1 MSQITKSVILVVVL
15 LVSTMLLTTGTS
27 ITQSAKAQTTLGQNM
42 LGELTNIRDQVV
54 KGGNHVVDQITKGG
68 IGFLTSVGASVPNE
82 RVYINAA
89 YQDMAK
95 GDTAGA
101 GTELKQL
108 NANFLNDSSL
118 VYGGQEVSQI
128 AQNTSAPMDSHSKQM
143 LSAIGDDLKNVAL
156 NSEGVRA
163 NSTSNRTEQ
172 VTLRCLNR
180 TFTHISIP
188 FLLGQ
193 FVWHWI

>member
-1 MSQITKSVILVVVL
+1 MSQITKSAILVVVL

-27 ITQSAKAQTTLGQNM
+27 TTQSAKAQTTVGETM
-42 LGELTNIRDQVV
+42 LGGLTNVRDQIV

-68 IGFLTSVGASVPNE
+68 IRFLTSVGASVPNE

-95 GDTAGA
+95 GNTAGA

-118 VYGGQEVSQI
+118 VYGLGQEISRI
-128 AQNTSAPMDSHSKQM
+128 AQNNSAPMDSHSKQM
-143 LSAIGDDLKNVAL
+143 LSAIGTDLKNLAL

-163 NSTSNRTEQ
+163 NSTSNSTGASNST
-172 VTLRCLNR
+172 V
-180 TFTHISIP
+180 SK
-188 FLLGQ
+188 
-193 FVWHWI
+193 

>member
-1 MSQITKSVILVVVL
+1 MSQITKSTILIVAL
-15 LVSTMLLTTGTS
+15 LFSAVLLTTGTS
-27 ITQSAKAQTTLGQNM
+27 ATEPAKAQTTVGENM
-42 LGELTNIRDQVV
+42 LGGLTNIRDQIV

-68 IGFLTSVGASVPNE
+68 IRFLTSVGASVPNE

-108 NANFLNDSSL
+108 NANFLNESSL
-118 VYGGQEVSQI
+118 VYGLGQEISQI

-143 LSAIGDDLKNVAL
+143 LSAIGTDLKNVAL

-163 NSTSNRTEQ
+163 NSTSNSTGASNST
-172 VTLRCLNR
+172 V
-180 TFTHISIP
+180 P
-188 FLLGQ
+188 K
-193 FVWHWI
+193 

>member
-1 MSQITKSVILVVVL
+1 MSQIIKPAILIVAL
-15 LVSTMLLTTGTS
+15 LLSTMLLSTATTG
-27 ITQSAKAQTTLGQNM
+27 IQSAKAALSESVVGA
-42 LGELTNIRDQVV
+42 LTNLNDQIV

-68 IGFLTSVGASVPNE
+68 IGFLASLGANLPNE

-118 VYGGQEVSQI
+118 LYGLGQEISRI
-128 AQNTSAPMDSHSKQM
+128 AQNNSAPMDNHSRLL
-143 LSAIGDDLKNVAL
+143 LSAIGTDLKNLAL
-156 NSEGVRA
+156 NSVGMRA
-163 NSTSNRTEQ
+163 NSTSNTTGASNST
-172 VTLRCLNR
+172 V
-180 TFTHISIP
+180 P
-188 FLLGQ
+188 K
-193 FVWHWI
+193 

>member
-118 VYGGQEVSQI
+118 VYGLGQEVSQI

-143 LSAIGDDLKNVAL
+143 LSAIGTDLKNVAL

-163 NSTSNRTEQ
+163 NSTSNSTW
-172 VTLRCLNR
+172 
-180 TFTHISIP
+180 SK
-188 FLLGQ
+188 
-193 FVWHWI
+193 